1 MRATRSYLKV
11 RLITVTETLT
21 NHWNHKSVTCP
32 FCTLRSVVSNSLADI
47 YQRAAGFGVTGAH
60 NNLSGCIIWAVP
72 NRGHTHLERIFL
84 MVQPSLTRQ
93 LVSGKGGVG
102 ESAAD
107 SLKYIL
113 ILEVRYGGGVF
124 G

>member
-1 MRATRSYLKV
+1 
-11 RLITVTETLT
+11 
-21 NHWNHKSVTCP
+21 
-32 FCTLRSVVSNSLADI
+32 
-47 YQRAAGFGVTGAH
+47 
-60 NNLSGCIIWAVP
+60 
-72 NRGHTHLERIFL
+72 
-84 MVQPSLTRQ
+84 MVQPSLTVH

-102 ESAAD
+102 ESAPD